1 MNLEEFLMQYV
12 DINIELT
19 ECEHRLLELEWPQRG
34 NQIAKGE
41 HAGVSNQP
49 EEYAVLRDKLER
61 QIKYY
66 KLKLK
71 QCKKRIE
78 AFLRRLDRRTAI
90 LLRRKYIEGLNTRQL
105 AAWMHVKDKSA
116 IAAVKVAIK
125 KAEPEYIK
133 FTEHKKEE
141 NKKEPRQ

>member
-1 MNLEEFLMQYV
+1 MSLEEFLMQYI

-19 ECEHRLLELEWPQRG
+19 ECEHRLLELQWPQRG

-49 EEYAVLRDKLER
+49 EEYAVLRDNLER
-61 QIKYY
+61 KIRYY
-66 KLKLK
+66 KDKLK
-71 QCKKRIE
+71 RCKKRIE
-78 AFLRRLDRRTAI
+78 AFLSHLDRRTGK
-90 LLRRKYIEGLNTRQL
+90 LLRRKYLEGLNTRQL
-105 AAWMHVKDKSA
+105 AAWMHVKDKSV
-116 IAAVKVAIK
+116 IEAVKAALK

>member
-1 MNLEEFLMQYV
+1 MTLEEFLMQYI
-12 DINIELT
+12 DISIELT

-34 NQIAKGE
+34 NKITQGE

-66 KLKLK
+66 KEKLTR
-71 QCKKRIE
+71 CKKRIE

-116 IAAVKVAIK
+116 IAAVKAALK
-125 KAEPEYIK
+125 KAEPEYENFIN
-133 FTEHKKEE
+133 HKK
-141 NKKEPRQ
+141 NVIIKQG